1 MTPVGFD
8 KFHGEVFNGPRVD
21 SDPSALGPRL
31 PALPPTL
38 ESSDPSALGPRLP
51 ALPPTFGP

>member
-1 MTPVGFD
+1 VGVVADKTTMTPVGFD

-31 PALPPTL
+31 PALPPT
-38 ESSDPSALGPRLP
+38 
-51 ALPPTFGP
+51 FGP